1 MPVKIRITLL
11 FTLLVVAILTL
22 VCGSV
27 YYFSYTN
34 RIADIRTRLTNRA
47 ITTGRLLS
55 QGGVFDQALLRK
67 IDAST
72 SMAMQDKVM
81 EAYDGADRKVYWYS
95 DGPEDTLS
103 VVKEVIE
110 RVRKASDGVLYFTQ
124 GRRDAVGVD
133 YKDGGLVIVAAA
145 YDEPGN
151 EKMRHL
157 RLVLS
162 LSFIGGILISV
173 IGGYL
178 FSLSLL
184 HPIRRIAD
192 EVNEISARNLARRI
206 RSTGGED
213 SRDEWDY
220 LSETLNQLLNRLQ
233 ESFEI
238 QGRFIANA
246 SHELSTPL
254 TSISSQLEVALQRV
268 RSLEEYRH
276 VIHSVYQ
283 DARQLSK
290 LTQTLLEFARASG
303 TASGVESDLIRID
316 EVLLR
321 LPGEIGKA
329 GISGGTGVSG
339 VAGVSGGL
347 GSAED
352 AGGVGGVGD
361 VGSVGG
367 VVSGGGYE
375 VTLNFD
381 GLPEAEESLLVFGN
395 EELLFTAIR
404 NVVVNACKYSDDH
417 RAVVRLAVQGRE
429 IRISVEDKGR
439 GIAPEETERIFQPF
453 YRTEEGHAIP
463 GFGLGLSLSKRII
476 QLHKGWISVES
487 TQGVGSTFYIMLP
500 VAGAR

>member
-1 MPVKIRITLL
+1 
-11 FTLLVVAILTL
+11 
-22 VCGSV
+22 
-27 YYFSYTN
+27 
-34 RIADIRTRLTNRA
+34 
-47 ITTGRLLS
+47 
-55 QGGVFDQALLRK
+55 
-67 IDAST
+67 
-72 SMAMQDKVM
+72 
-81 EAYDGADRKVYWYS
+81 KVYWYS

-145 YDEPGN
+145 FDEPGN

-192 EVNEISARNLARRI
+192 EVNDISARNLARRI

-276 VIHSVYQ
+276 VIQSVYQ

-303 TASGVESDLIRID
+303 TASGLEIDLIRID

-329 GISGGTGVSG
+329 GVSGAGGNFGRTGVVGPGGAEDEVGGGGFVGAGSPASGGRF
-339 VAGVSGGL
+339 
-347 GSAED
+347 
-352 AGGVGGVGD
+352 
-361 VGSVGG
+361 
-367 VVSGGGYE
+367 E

-429 IRISVEDKGR
+429 IRISVEDRGR

-453 YRTEEGHAIP
+453 YRTEEGHTIP